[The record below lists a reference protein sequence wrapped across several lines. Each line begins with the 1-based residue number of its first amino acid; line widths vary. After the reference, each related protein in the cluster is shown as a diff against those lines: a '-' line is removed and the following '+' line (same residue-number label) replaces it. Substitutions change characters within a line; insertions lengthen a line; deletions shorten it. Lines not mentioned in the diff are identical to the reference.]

1 MSSLTLK
8 LVALAVRTAAKPIG
22 NYIKRQAKEH
32 EGFRRFAV
40 GAAQGV
46 HRLDMR
52 MRLGL
57 LHDPEAQQRMHERE
71 KRAAEEKKRRRE
83 EMPTVRSEEEQKK
96 YEEQKAQEAADEA
109 AGTKKT
115 EEKWHKPKIRPLT
128 EARAIELGA
137 NFFSEA
143 FIFGVAVGL
152 LLFENWRSRSKASAR
167 RDEVSE
173 RLEQLEA
180 EVESLRARLDPDL
193 ETLHDL
199 SERVKEA
206 KRRRQSWSGWV
217 AGGFGLAGQSAEDS
231 ATKEEELKEVVGAV
245 QAKHANDDT
254 KVKVHGD
261 EEVAPRRKTSDVETG
276 DAAKEE
282 QHGQALQGVS
292 ARVDS
297 IQAGTKGR

>member
-8 LVALAVRTAAKPIG
+8 LVSLAVRTAAKPIG

-71 KRAAEEKKRRRE
+71 KRAAEEKKRKE
-83 EMPTVRSEEEQKK
+83 EMPTVRSEEEQRK
-96 YEEQKAQEAADEA
+96 YDEQKAQEAADEA
-109 AGTKKT
+109 AGKKKT
-115 EEKWHKPKIRPLT
+115 EEKAHKPKIRPLT

-152 LLFENWRSRSKASAR
+152 LLIENWRSRSKASAR

-180 EVESLRARLDPDL
+180 EVESLRAKLGPDV
-193 ETLHDL
+193 
-199 SERVKEA
+199 SERVKEG
-206 KRRRQSWSGWV
+206 KKRRQSWSGWL
-217 AGGFGLAGQSAEDS
+217 ANGFGLAGQSSNDC
-231 ATKEEELKEVVGAV
+231 TKLE
-245 QAKHANDDT
+245 
-254 KVKVHGD
+254 VHG
-261 EEVAPRRKTSDVETG
+261 EEVIVPRQATSDGETEG
-276 DAAKEE
+276 TTQDKSKQEGANAAKKE
-282 QHGQALQGVS
+282 QHHAK
-292 ARVDS
+292 AVDS
-297 IQAGTKGR
+297 VQAGTKGR